1 MTSKEIVNFSASIRA
16 KLKNIAVSEQKEFQ
30 YILRQFFWER
40 FLYRISVSGYRDNF
54 ILKGALMMVVLNH
67 ERNRPTRDMDF
78 LGVSIPNDMGQ
89 IAKVVSEIAK
99 IEASDGVCFL
109 SDTIESER
117 INDKDAYSGVRIKI
131 TGVLGVIR
139 QRVFIDIGF
148 GDSIA
153 DGGILSSFPVLLPL
167 SVPQVYIY
175 PIESSV
181 SEKFEALVSLQL
193 VSSRMKDIFDIL
205 YYQNSFSFAGKK
217 LKKAIIETFNT
228 RGTDREKRRDVFSSL
243 FKENKEKQIQW
254 QAFHKTNKLTY
265 TISFSEAMLIIEK
278 FLEPVISGGVKTW
291 NPTNLQWEDKQ
302 SVG

>member
-1 MTSKEIVNFSASIRA
+1 MTSKEIVNLPASIRE
-16 KLKNIAVSEQKEFQ
+16 KLKNIAVSERKEFQ

-40 FLYRISVSGYRDNF
+40 FLYRISVSEYRENL
-54 ILKGALMMVVLNH
+54 ILKGALMMVVLHH

-78 LGVSIPNDMGQ
+78 LGVNMPNETGQ
-89 IAKVVSEIAK
+89 IEKVISTIAK
-99 IEASDGVCFL
+99 IDSQDGVRFL
-109 SDTIESER
+109 PDTIESER
-117 INDKDAYSGVRIKI
+117 IHDKDEYSGVRIKI

-205 YYQNSFSFAGKK
+205 YYQNNFSFAGEK
-217 LKKAIIETFNT
+217 LKKAIRETFST
-228 RGTDREKRRDVFSSL
+228 RGTDLEKRRDVFSSF
-243 FKENKEKQIQW
+243 FKANREKQIQW
-254 QAFHKTNKLTY
+254 QAFHRTNSLPY
-265 TISFSEAMLIIEK
+265 TVSFAEAVNLIEN
-278 FLEPVISGGVKTW
+278 FLEPVISGKVDAW
-291 NPTNLQWEDKQ
+291 NPGKLQWEDKK